1 MTSPQRIM
9 IAAWGSRGDLQPVAA
24 LSVKLKQMGREVL
37 VFATPPAT
45 DMLIEN
51 AVECIIAKENMGD
64 FVLAMFEH
72 LDLSDR
78 SMSGVI
84 KLAKF
89 ANRYLNSDSYIATQ
103 REDMI
108 AAIDAAKRFS
118 PDLLI
123 VPNIL
128 YGPYMSIAE
137 HLEIPVI
144 TFDLQINHPTSELP
158 LFTMEVGKVPNF
170 LNRSLYKLKEW
181 IYPRTMKRKF
191 DMMRALCDLP
201 VETYRDGSKFEI
213 WPHALPQICAVSS
226 TLCPQPKDWPEQ
238 KIMSGWWIL
247 PRDHNYTPPEE
258 LIDFLHGKPVCIGF
272 GSMKG
277 NPEFCAKLSTLAI
290 TGLYMAETKG
300 LLLGGW
306 AGLTRESLDRSTSQ
320 GQKLY
325 EWAQMNVF
333 EIDACPHE
341 WLFPQC
347 AAVVHHGGAGTLA
360 AGIRAGIPS
369 IICAT
374 QGDQPFHGSLVKRA
388 GIGKYLGIIGAKA
401 LTADALAEGI
411 TEVMTDH
418 SIINAAREMSNNVQ
432 QEDGVMDAIDFID
445 KMAMSYIYP
454 WPLKI

>member
-1 MTSPQRIM
+1 M

-24 LSVKLKQMGREVL
+24 LSVKLKQMGRDVL

-45 DMLIEN
+45 DLLIEN
-51 AVECIIAKENMGD
+51 EVECIMAKENIGD
-64 FVLAMFEH
+64 FVSAMFEQV
-72 LDLSDR
+72 DLSDR
-78 SMSGVI
+78 SISGVM

-89 ANRYLNSDSYIATQ
+89 AKSYLNSDSYIATQ

-108 AAIDAAKRFS
+108 AAIEAAKSFN

-137 HLEIPVI
+137 LFEIPVV
-144 TFDLQINHPTSELP
+144 TFDLQTNYPTTELP
-158 LFTMEVGKVPNF
+158 LFTMEVGKVPDF
-170 LNRSLYKLKEW
+170 LNRGLYKIKAW
-181 IYPRTMKRKF
+181 VYPKTMKPKF
-191 DMMRALCDLP
+191 DMMRELCDLP
-201 VETYRDGSKFEI
+201 LNTYRNGAKFQI
-213 WPHALPQICAVSS
+213 WPHSLPQICAVSP

-247 PRDHNYTPPEE
+247 PSGHKYVPPEA
-258 LIDFLHGKPVCIGF
+258 LIDFLQCKPVYIGF

-277 NPEFCAKLSTLAI
+277 NREFCSKLSTLAI
-290 TGLYMAETKG
+290 KWLYMAEAKG

-306 AGLTRESLDRSTSQ
+306 AGLTRESLDRSSSE

-347 AAVVHHGGAGTLA
+347 AAVVHHGGAGTIA
-360 AGIRAGIPS
+360 AGIRAGVPS
-369 IICAT
+369 IVCAI
-374 QGDQPFHGSLVKRA
+374 QGDQPFYGSLVRRA
-388 GIGKYLGIIGAKA
+388 GVGKYLGMIGSKA

-411 TEVMTDH
+411 TAVIT
-418 SIINAAREMSNNVQ
+418 SQSVINEARKMRSKVQ
-432 QEDGVMDAIDFID
+432 QEDGVMNAIDFID
-445 KMAMSYIYP
+445 KMAVSYRYP
-454 WPLKI
+454 WPLKK

>member
-1 MTSPQRIM
+1 M
-9 IAAWGSRGDLQPVAA
+9 IAAWGSRGDLQPVTA
-24 LSVKLKQMGREVL
+24 LSVKLKQMGRDVL

-45 DMLIEN
+45 DLLIEN
-51 AVECIIAKENMGD
+51 EIECIVAQENIGD
-64 FVLAMFEH
+64 FVSGMFEQV
-72 LDLSDR
+72 DLSDR
-78 SMSGVI
+78 SIGGVV

-89 ANRYLNSDSYIATQ
+89 AKSYLNSDSYIATQ

-108 AAIDAAKRFS
+108 AAIDAAKSFN
-118 PDLLI
+118 PDVLI

-128 YGPYMSIAE
+128 YGSYMSIAE

-144 TFDLQINHPTSELP
+144 TFDLQINHPTTELP
-158 LFTMEVGKVPNF
+158 LFTMEVDKVPSF

-181 IYPRTMKRKF
+181 VYPNTMKPKF
-191 DMMRALCDLP
+191 DMMRELCGLP
-201 VETYRDGSKFEI
+201 LDTYQDGSKFQI
-213 WPHALPQICAVSS
+213 WPHTLPQICAVSP

-247 PRDHNYTPPEE
+247 PSDHNYIPPEE
-258 LIDFLHGKPVCIGF
+258 LIHFLQCKPVYIGF

-277 NPEFCAKLSTLAI
+277 NPKFCARLSTLAI
-290 TGLYMAETKG
+290 KGLYMAETRG

-306 AGLTRESLDRSTSQ
+306 AGLTRESLDRSTSE

-325 EWAQMNVF
+325 EWAQVNVF

-369 IICAT
+369 IVCAA

-388 GIGKYLGIIGAKA
+388 GIGKYLGIIGSKE
-401 LTADALAEGI
+401 LTAGALAEGI
-411 TEVMTDH
+411 NDVMTDQA
-418 SIINAAREMSNNVQ
+418 IINAAREMSRNVQ
-432 QEDGVMDAIDFID
+432 QEDGALNAIDFID
-445 KMAMSYIYP
+445 KMAVSYRYP